1 MIKEDKNRQ
10 LEELKTYV
18 DQYQGTPADLN
29 VYIHDVSPSGSFL
42 SCEAEEIIIEDP
54 SFLLE
59 LYQKCGYIQIAL
71 LEGSGVCLNC
81 EILRP
86 SFEEKTIE
94 IDEDTIRAEV
104 VFDEMLSEIEKRRDL
119 MWIVDNNKRKAFN
132 SWLADA
138 DLFIEAADGYQI
150 SFEVDE
156 ETQRISLVLESEI
169 YEIDT
174 INSPL
179 IKVVS
184 GVQRLSIK
192 QSKHGRVQ
200 FTFEKEGIWV

>member
-1 MIKEDKNRQ
+1 MIKEEKNRQ

-18 DQYQGTPADLN
+18 DQYKGTPADLN
-29 VYIHDVSPSGSFL
+29 VYIHGASQSESFL
-42 SCEAEEIIIEDP
+42 RCAAEEIIIEDP
-54 SFLLE
+54 SFLPE
-59 LYQKCGYIQIAL
+59 LYQKCGCIQIAA
-71 LEGSGVCLNC
+71 LEGSGVSLDC

-86 SFEEKTIE
+86 SFEEKTSE
-94 IDEDTIRAEV
+94 IDEDTISAEV
-104 VFDEMLSEIEKRRDL
+104 VFDEMLSEIENRRDL
-119 MWIVDNNKRKAFN
+119 MWIVDNNKHKAFI
-132 SWLADA
+132 SWLAAA
-138 DLFIEAADGYQI
+138 DQFIEDADGYQI

-156 ETQRISLVLESEI
+156 GTQRISVVLESEI